1 MTHTH
6 PHRPTRPLTAPT
18 ALRRALPVAAAL
30 LLAGAGATTATATTA
45 GPLPVTDPAPAAG
58 GAAPAGSW
66 LELTVTPGAGRSGGP
81 RGALL
86 LCDPPQGHSRAAE
99 ACAQLTAAHGDVR
112 AVPRRDAVCPLVY
125 APVAVRAHGQWDGR
139 PVDYRETFANRCE
152 LEAATGAV
160 FALDD

>member
-1 MTHTH
+1 MTYTH
-6 PHRPTRPLTAPT
+6 PHRPTRPLTAPA

-30 LLAGAGATTATATTA
+30 LLAAAGATTATATTA

-58 GAAPAGSW
+58 APGADW
-66 LELTVTPGAGRSGGP
+66 LELTVTPGAGRSGDP

-99 ACAQLTAAHGDVR
+99 ACAELTAAHGDVR
-112 AVPRRDAVCPLVY
+112 AVPRRDAVCPLLY
-125 APVAVRAHGQWDGR
+125 APVAVRARGQWDGR

>member
-1 MTHTH
+1 MTHPH
-6 PHRPTRPLTAPT
+6 PHRPTRPPTAPA

-30 LLAGAGATTATATTA
+30 LLAAAGAATATATTA
-45 GPLPVTDPAPAAG
+45 GPLPTAAPAPVAG
-58 GAAPAGSW
+58 ALAPAGSR
-66 LELTVTPGAGRSGGP
+66 LELTVTPGADRSGGP
-81 RGALL
+81 RETVL
-86 LCDPPQGHSRAAE
+86 LCDPPQGHARAAE
-99 ACAQLTAAHGDVR
+99 ACAQLTAAHGDVH

-125 APVAVRAHGQWDGR
+125 APVAVRAHGRWDGR

>member
-1 MTHTH
+1 MTHPH
-6 PHRPTRPLTAPT
+6 PHRPTRPPTAPA

-30 LLAGAGATTATATTA
+30 LLAAAGATTATATTA
-45 GPLPVTDPAPAAG
+45 GPATAPTPVAG
-58 GAAPAGSW
+58 GLAPAGSR
-66 LELTVTPGAGRSGGP
+66 LELTVTPGADRSGGP
-81 RGALL
+81 RETLL
-86 LCDPPQGHSRAAE
+86 LCDPPQGHARAAE

-112 AVPRRDAVCPLVY
+112 AVPHRDAVCPLVY
-125 APVAVRAHGQWDGR
+125 APVAARAHGRWDGR